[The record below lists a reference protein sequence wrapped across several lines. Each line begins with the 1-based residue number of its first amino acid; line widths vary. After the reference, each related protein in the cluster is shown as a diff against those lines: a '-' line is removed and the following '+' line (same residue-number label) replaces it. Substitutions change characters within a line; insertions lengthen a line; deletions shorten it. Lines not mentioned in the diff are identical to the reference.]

1 MSVLPHLAETCEE
14 CIRGI
19 SLEGTRSRIQ
29 RGFLRVNLLI
39 NSLTS
44 VFMKL
49 GCIVYTAMREVT
61 RKAKNTDSRRAPSAG
76 DEIAE

>member
-1 MSVLPHLAETCEE
+1 
-14 CIRGI
+14 
-19 SLEGTRSRIQ
+19 
-29 RGFLRVNLLI
+29 
-39 NSLTS
+39 
-44 VFMKL
+44 MKL